1 MLKTFSVLNLM
12 VIACTQQS
20 PSISWLISLALVVIE
35 SVKRMISNALRH
47 MVAENL
53 RILNV
58 KKADPFDLIY
68 PDDVERVLGLDSDYN
83 SWFAADS
90 VYRLADL
97 IDPYSGR
104 RAKPTGKSKVKLYL
118 VNDCGG
124 EWEDAWNEP
133 VIAFANQEDATRCAV
148 VREHR
153 QGLCNSGFGYRD
165 YSGSFV
171 TEIDAVIDD
180 SILEPRNTR
189 GHVPA
194 DGDRPWYQVPGHS
207 LSGLPL
213 SSGITNEGTDYE

>member
-1 MLKTFSVLNLM
+1 MSTWFIEAMSKTFSVLNLM

-35 SVKRMISNALRH
+35 SVKLMISNALRH

-83 SWFAADS
+83 SWFTADS

-97 IDPYSGR
+97 IYPYSGR
-104 RAKPTGKSKVKLYL
+104 RAKPTGKRKVKLYL

-124 EWEDAWNEP
+124 EREEAWNEP
-133 VIAFANQEDATRCAV
+133 VIAFDNQDDAKKCACA
-148 VREHR
+148 REPR
-153 QGLCNSGFGYRD
+153 QSLCNSGFGYRD
-165 YSGSFV
+165 YSGSFI
-171 TEIDAVIDD
+171 TEIDSVIGD
-180 SILEPRNTR
+180 SIF
-189 GHVPA
+189 
-194 DGDRPWYQVPGHS
+194 DR
-207 LSGLPL
+207 SGVRD
-213 SSGITNEGTDYE
+213 E

>member
-1 MLKTFSVLNLM
+1 MSKTFSVLNLM
-12 VIACTQQS
+12 VTACTQQS
-20 PSISWLISLALVVIE
+20 PSIGWLISLALVAIE
-35 SVKRMISNALRH
+35 SVKLMISDALRH

-58 KKADPFDLIY
+58 KKSDPFDLIC
-68 PDDVERVLGLDSDYN
+68 PDEVERVLGLDSDYN
-83 SWFAADS
+83 SWFTADS

-104 RAKPTGKSKVKLYL
+104 RAKPTGKRKVNLYL

-133 VIAFANQEDATRCAV
+133 VIAFDNQDDATRCAV
-148 VREHR
+148 AREPR
-153 QGLCNSGFGYRD
+153 QSILMAGQD

-180 SILEPRNTR
+180 SIFAPKDVRDE
-189 GHVPA
+189 
-194 DGDRPWYQVPGHS
+194 
-207 LSGLPL
+207 
-213 SSGITNEGTDYE
+213 

>member
-1 MLKTFSVLNLM
+1 MSKTFSVLNLM

-20 PSISWLISLALVVIE
+20 PSISWLISLALVAIE
-35 SVKRMISNALRH
+35 SVKLMICNVLRH

-83 SWFAADS
+83 SWFTADS

-104 RAKPTGKSKVKLYL
+104 RAKPIGKRKVKLYL

-148 VREHR
+148 AREPR
-153 QGLCNSGFGYRD
+153 QSILMAGRD

-171 TEIDAVIDD
+171 TKIDAVIGD
-180 SILEPRNTR
+180 SIF
-189 GHVPA
+189 
-194 DGDRPWYQVPGHS
+194 DR
-207 LSGLPL
+207 SGVRD
-213 SSGITNEGTDYE
+213 E